1 MSNLWYGQAE
11 YLLDASLV
19 RISDTFPSVWAEENI
34 VMEKPFPGP
43 LRYNMTPYTREIVD
57 RAHLSDPIKE
67 IVIMGSAQWGK
78 TGSVAN
84 PFLVWMIRNCPGP
97 TIMTIA
103 TANLIDGAV
112 NKLDYVID
120 ITGTRPYISNQ
131 SNRNKNQKTG
141 DTNTKKEFP
150 GGWIRVTTAS
160 NPREIR
166 ADSLQYA
173 VFDDFDAMRSKSKS
187 DGDQRLL
194 LLQRFKTYYTN
205 RKIFWISTPTIKGES
220 NIEEAFLMGDQRK
233 FYIPCPCCSAFITL
247 EWEVEKE
254 DGTKAGIVW
263 QLDEKGRV
271 QKDTVGYVCQECAGF
286 FTDHNKTDY
295 VNKGYWKATAEPT
308 NEDVTSYYMNALYSP
323 PGMADW
329 YGIIKEY
336 MECFKHGERDEYKYQ
351 TFENTQLGR
360 PHEIKTQKIEAKDI
374 QKNQIDYTI
383 GLIPEKVSIN
393 HGNGRIVLLTCGVD
407 LNGTLDDARLD
418 FQIKGWSESGSA
430 YSIVHGSI
438 GTYYRGE
445 GQKRYKED
453 RKKYT
458 YDWTKP
464 DNVWDELY
472 TILSSEFATDTER
485 AMNVFCTTIDEGYMT
500 HFARQFAE
508 NCNLPNVFTVK
519 GSSADNKYNPSID
532 KTLYK
537 RAVEVKTGKL
547 YVLNVGKIKDMVAEK
562 MKLVYDEKIHDSQP
576 AGFMNFPYSSDGLYQ
591 FNNFF
596 SHYEAEERR
605 IVESKDG
612 VGVTFRWVKK
622 TEMHQNHQWD
632 CCVYNYAAKEIV
644 ADLVCQ
650 DAEIKNH
657 TWADFVSI
665 VTSF

>member
-1 MSNLWYGQAE
+1 MVYHLQASELLEYCRIKLSDILPSN
-11 YLLDASLV
+11 
-19 RISDTFPSVWAEENI
+19 WAEENI
-34 VMEKPFPGP
+34 IMPKPFPGP
-43 LRYNMTPYTREIVD
+43 LRYEKTPYTRELIDFFSPDNPYRKLALKGAAQFGKSATVVTPIIGWIIKN
-57 RAHLSDPIKE
+57 DPAPI
-67 IVIMGSAQWGK
+67 
-78 TGSVAN
+78 
-84 PFLVWMIRNCPGP
+84 
-97 TIMTIA
+97 IMTVA
-103 TANLIDGAV
+103 TDGLIDGAV
-112 NKLDYVID
+112 VKIDYVID
-120 ITGTRPYISNQ
+120 EAGLRPLIRSQ
-131 SNRNKNQKTG
+131 AKRAKTQKTG

-150 GGWIRVTTAS
+150 GGFLKVTSAS
-160 NPREIR
+160 NPKEIR
-166 ADSLQYA
+166 QESYKYGL
-173 VFDDFDAMRSKSKS
+173 FDDFDAMKSKSKS
-187 DGDQRLL
+187 DGNQRSLL
-194 LLQRFKTYYTN
+194 EHRFKTYYTSM
-205 RKIFWISTPTIKGES
+205 KIAYISTPTIKGQS
-220 NIEEAFLMGDQRK
+220 NIEEVYELGDKRK
-233 FYIPCPCCSAFITL
+233 YYVPCPCCGSFIIL
-247 EWEVEKE
+247 EWEIEKE
-254 DGTKAGIVW
+254 DGTKAGITW
-263 QLDEKGRV
+263 QVDESGKLIESS
-271 QKDTVGYVCQECAGF
+271 VGYTCQDCGGF
-286 FTDHNKTDY
+286 FNDSKKQEF
-295 VNKGYWKATAEPT
+295 VSQGFWKATAEPKT
-308 NEDVTSYYMNALYSP
+308 PDLVSYHMSSLYSP
-323 PGMADW
+323 HGMKDW
-329 YGIIKEY
+329 KGFVYEWLDI
-336 MECFKHGERDEYKYQ
+336 FVTGERDEYKYQ
-351 TFENTQLGR
+351 TFLNLNLAELYEPTA
-360 PHEIKTQKIEAKDI
+360 HKIEAKDI